1 MHMNIEQ
8 EILAIKERN
17 RRVEADKAWEV
28 SGARRISIAVMTYVV
43 AAVWLVLIND
53 TRPLLKAFV
62 PAVGY
67 LFSMMS
73 LRAIRERWIKKK
85 LS

>member
-1 MHMNIEQ
+1 MDIEQ
-8 EILAIKERN
+8 EITSIKERN

-28 SGARRISIAVMTYVV
+28 SGARRVSIAVMTYIV

-53 TRPLLKAFV
+53 TRPLLKALV
-62 PAVGY
+62 PAAGY
-67 LFSMMS
+67 LLSMTS
-73 LRAIRERWIKKK
+73 LRAIRERWIKKR